1 MSFGWWYCLTQK
13 NDSPRR
19 NFKWGYGPMEVIL
32 RGWEA
37 SWNASSYSGSQML
50 VKSNLTECVD
60 FGGNFCIACVCLF
73 LLLSHFS
80 VSNSVISL
88 SHLPPH
94 STLEQVFPYSMF
106 LSYFVFPLLLPGN
119 VNNNNRTIIIT
130 IIADR
135 WHLGRTYNMPNA
147 MLNLSKHCFM

>member
-1 MSFGWWYCLTQK
+1 MRLWANGSDTERLGSFLEC
-13 NDSPRR
+13 
-19 NFKWGYGPMEVIL
+19 FKLFRESDACQVQPN
-32 RGWEA
+32 R
-37 SWNASSYSGSQML
+37 ML
-50 VKSNLTECVD
+50 D

-88 SHLPPH
+88 THLPPH
-94 STLEQVFPYSMF
+94 STLEQVSPYSMF

-135 WHLGRTYNMPNA
+135 
-147 MLNLSKHCFM
+147 